1 MAKAKIISLLG
12 LYFFSYTIPQYIPNL
27 YYAYDRVTVHLLFL
41 SILNV
46 FTFLILVKS
55 GDLIKLISIFKNKI
69 HFYSYSIFILI
80 SCFSLFVADNLVEGL
95 VTLTSYLIYFISFI
109 LIVCIAQK
117 IKKILLK
124 TFLMFTLI
132 AVFMES
138 GWINYLIYDSVVTNG
153 NFLSRSNDFS
163 GFTGNINIS
172 SFSLALKVPILL
184 YIIFKSENR
193 YMRSISLV
201 FIFSSFL
208 SILLLFSRAAI
219 IALIFIMISLS
230 LLLIINKTRNMI
242 KKYIYVICFIFL
254 SFISYGLINDKNPS
268 NIIVDRFSNVISNP
282 GADGSVNERLNFYST
297 AVNSI
302 FRTPLTGIGVGN
314 WKINSV
320 DYSRDII
327 AEYRVPY
334 FVHNDFLQIT
344 AEIGIIGGLA
354 FIYFI
359 FYPFF
364 VSLKKSFYEKDFNL
378 YFMIYLI
385 MGVYIIDS
393 LLNFPIGRVI
403 TVIFLLFTIMLFY
416 ILTQNFEDEK

>member
-1 MAKAKIISLLG
+1 
-12 LYFFSYTIPQYIPNL
+12 
-27 YYAYDRVTVHLLFL
+27 
-41 SILNV
+41 
-46 FTFLILVKS
+46 
-55 GDLIKLISIFKNKI
+55 
-69 HFYSYSIFILI
+69 
-80 SCFSLFVADNLVEGL
+80 
-95 VTLTSYLIYFISFI
+95 
-109 LIVCIAQK
+109 
-117 IKKILLK
+117 
-124 TFLMFTLI
+124 MFTLI

>member
-1 MAKAKIISLLG
+1 MAKAKTISLLG
-12 LYFFSYTIPQYIPNL
+12 LYFFCYTIPQYIPNL
-27 YYAYDRVTVHLLFL
+27 YYTYDRVTVHLLFL

-55 GDLIKLISIFKNKI
+55 GDLIKLTSIFKNKI

-80 SCFSLFVADNLVEGL
+80 SCLSLFVADNLVEGL

-109 LIVCIAQK
+109 LIVCIAQR

-124 TFLMFTLI
+124 TFLIFTLL

-138 GWINYLIYDSVVTNG
+138 GWINYLIYDSVITNG
-153 NFLSRSNDFS
+153 NFLSRNNDFS

-184 YIIFKSENR
+184 YIIFKSENK
-193 YMRSISLV
+193 YMRGISLV

-242 KKYIYVICFIFL
+242 KNYIYVICFIFL

-268 NIIVDRFSNVISNP
+268 DIIVDRFSNVITNP

-393 LLNFPIGRVI
+393 LLNFPMGRVI